1 MTLLQKFKARH
12 PHIPTKSGVM
22 LGLGETM
29 EQVQATLRDLRAHDV
44 EMVTIGQY
52 RQPAAPTHRCL
63 RTWPRTQFKPLAFSA
78 ICMGFPH
85 VPSGPRVRSS
95 SPPHRPPPEPAAA
108 PCTRLSGSRP
118 THAFLFPN

>member
-29 EQVQATLRDLRAHDV
+29 KQVQSTLRDLRANDV

-52 RQPAAPTHRCL
+52 LQPSAPHHPVLRYWTPAEFKALEVYGMSLGFTHV
-63 RTWPRTQFKPLAFSA
+63 A
-78 ICMGFPH
+78 
-85 VPSGPRVRSS
+85 SGPLVRSQ
-95 SPPHRPPPEPAAA
+95 SPATIQAAQTA
-108 PCTRLSGSRP
+108 PDPS
-118 THAFLFPN
+118 N

>member
-52 RQPAAPTHRCL
+52 LQPSAHHHPVLRYWTPDESKALAVYGTSLGLTHLPPAPLLRPPSHPARQPPEAQNGRAASR
-63 RTWPRTQFKPLAFSA
+63 Q
-78 ICMGFPH
+78 
-85 VPSGPRVRSS
+85 RV
-95 SPPHRPPPEPAAA
+95 
-108 PCTRLSGSRP
+108 G
-118 THAFLFPN
+118 